1 MITHHLQTFQFSRS
15 VSDFDCV
22 GILEIFFLIYIF
34 FFKFKNL
41 NFFFEFFFF
50 FIILKRF
57 FFPLKKFCVCVCV
70 LPCDVIGQWRKKKFQ
85 KKFKNFCEKKWY
97 YRTSVSGGGLDLV
110 SVVCVLHV
118 SVFVFNLRYMVCIA
132 TTINT
137 FKCRRR
143 HLI

>member
-85 KKFKNFCEKKWY
+85 KNSKTFVRKNDIMEHQCLVVDWIWFRLCVCCMFLFLFLTYVTWY
-97 YRTSVSGGGLDLV
+97 V
-110 SVVCVLHV
+110 
-118 SVFVFNLRYMVCIA
+118 
-132 TTINT
+132 
-137 FKCRRR
+137 
-143 HLI
+143 